1 MVLCLMRQAPPMLNV
16 VFPSV
21 LTVQAE
27 MSDNQLNQPQAVHTN
42 TDTSLSRM
50 RQSVTSL
57 TFVLM
62 GCQIQSHAL
71 VG

>member
-1 MVLCLMRQAPPMLNV
+1 MVWCLMRQALRMQNV

-42 TDTSLSRM
+42 TDTFLSLM
-50 RQSVTSL
+50 RQSVTSSI
-57 TFVLM
+57 FVLM
-62 GCQIQSHAL
+62 ESQIQSHVL